1 MTGVTRI
8 RSSKDLARL
17 RGTAQEARRRYRK
30 RVTICNG
37 TGCRACG
44 GLDVTAAF
52 RSELAR
58 KGLTDVVQ
66 VMPTGCQGYCQRG
79 PIVVVDPPGV
89 FYQRVTAEDV
99 PTVVASTL
107 EADEVV
113 EKLLYTDPLT
123 GEHVPLE
130 KDIRFYAGQQRIVFA
145 LNGEIEPSSIDDYI
159 GMGGYEALAKALEDM
174 SPEQIIQEV
183 TDAGLRGR
191 GGAGFP
197 TGVKWR
203 FVREAATFPK
213 YVICNG
219 DEGDPG
225 AFMDRSLL
233 EATPHSVLEGMLI
246 AGYAMGASEA
256 YIYVRAEYPL
266 AIEHVG
272 KALADASTLGLLGE
286 DILGTGLSFHVHIK
300 EGAGAFVCGEET
312 ALITSI
318 EGRRG
323 TPRPRPPFPA
333 QSGLFGKPTNINNVE
348 TFANVPPII
357 LNGAAWYAGMGTEKS
372 KGTKIFSLTGKV
384 QNNGLVEVPMGTT
397 LRQVIFEIGGGMH
410 EGRDFKAAQMGGPS
424 GGCVPAKHLDLPID
438 YESLQS
444 IGAIMGSGG
453 LVVMDD
459 RTCMVDVARFFLAFT
474 MSESCGKCVPCRI
487 GTKQMHDTLDGF
499 TRGEGSVDDLT
510 QLEALAQNVK
520 RGSLC
525 GLGQTAPNPVLSTIM
540 HFREEYEAHIV
551 EKRCP
556 AGVCKALLSFR
567 IDSEKC
573 VGCMACAKVCPVNA
587 ITGEKKQPHTIDPTL
602 CIKCGQ
608 CFEKCKFD
616 AVLRG

>member
-1 MTGVTRI
+1 
-8 RSSKDLARL
+8 
-17 RGTAQEARRRYRK
+17 
-30 RVTICNG
+30 
-37 TGCRACG
+37 
-44 GLDVTAAF
+44 
-52 RSELAR
+52 
-58 KGLTDVVQ
+58 
-66 VMPTGCQGYCQRG
+66 
-79 PIVVVDPPGV
+79 
-89 FYQRVTAEDV
+89 
-99 PTVVASTL
+99 
-107 EADEVV
+107 
-113 EKLLYTDPLT
+113 
-123 GEHVPLE
+123 
-130 KDIRFYAGQQRIVFA
+130 
-145 LNGEIEPSSIDDYI
+145 
-159 GMGGYEALAKALEDM
+159 
-174 SPEQIIQEV
+174 
-183 TDAGLRGR
+183 
-191 GGAGFP
+191 
-197 TGVKWR
+197 
-203 FVREAATFPK
+203 
-213 YVICNG
+213 
-219 DEGDPG
+219 
-225 AFMDRSLL
+225 
-233 EATPHSVLEGMLI
+233 
-246 AGYAMGASEA
+246 
-256 YIYVRAEYPL
+256 
-266 AIEHVG
+266 
-272 KALADASTLGLLGE
+272 
-286 DILGTGLSFHVHIK
+286 
-300 EGAGAFVCGEET
+300 
-312 ALITSI
+312 
-318 EGRRG
+318 
-323 TPRPRPPFPA
+323 
-333 QSGLFGKPTNINNVE
+333 
-348 TFANVPPII
+348 
-357 LNGAAWYAGMGTEKS
+357 
-372 KGTKIFSLTGKV
+372 
-384 QNNGLVEVPMGTT
+384 
-397 LRQVIFEIGGGMH
+397 VIFEIGGGMH